1 MAQIKKT
8 ALRRGILKAAR
19 REFIQKGFRGLSMR
33 SIAKE
38 AGCSLS
44 NLYNYFNSKDDLF
57 TKVLEPTLNEIKN
70 ALRAAK
76 EIQLPEGQFI
86 TSLEKEQ
93 ECNRIIIDYIEE
105 HRDDMKL
112 ILLKSSG
119 SSIESFPEYL
129 VEKHQEMF
137 VNYLDYLKKNF
148 PEKIEHGISD
158 FFIHTVSSAYLNIV
172 VEFLTHDI
180 PHDEMLRY
188 TDEMIKYSYN
198 GFIGL
203 LAG

>member
-1 MAQIKKT
+1 
-8 ALRRGILKAAR
+8 
-19 REFIQKGFRGLSMR
+19 MR

-57 TKVLEPTLNEIKN
+57 TKVLEPTLNEIKK